1 MPATVIITKNK
12 NAAVSVENLPSGNVE
27 IALEA
32 KKLLDA
38 NKIESVRAVFT
49 REELAEI
56 RDAINEALATVI
68 F

>member
-12 NAAVSVENLPSGNVE
+12 NSAVSVENLPSGKVE
-27 IALEA
+27 IAVES

-38 NKIESVRAVFT
+38 NKIEFARAILT
-49 REELAEI
+49 REELTEI
-56 RDAINEALATVI
+56 RDAINEALAT